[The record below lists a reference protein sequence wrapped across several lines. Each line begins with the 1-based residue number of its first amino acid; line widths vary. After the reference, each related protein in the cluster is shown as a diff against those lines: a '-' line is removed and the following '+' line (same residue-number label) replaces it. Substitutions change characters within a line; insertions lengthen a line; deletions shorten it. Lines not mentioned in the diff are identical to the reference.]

1 MLMNEI
7 FVSVDNRNR
16 VKEFK
21 DAVEEFEKKS
31 LFLDEIDITPVNS
44 FKDWLYQ
51 YIVKEFLEK
60 GLHETNKIKELDNFI
75 ENHTKY
81 LYEYESK
88 NNINIDF
95 DEYALVDK
103 LPEE

>member
-44 FKDWLYQ
+44 FKD
-51 YIVKEFLEK
+51 
-60 GLHETNKIKELDNFI
+60 
-75 ENHTKY
+75 
-81 LYEYESK
+81 
-88 NNINIDF
+88 
-95 DEYALVDK
+95 
-103 LPEE
+103 